1 MIITMIRIII
11 ITIIIMMMTDLD
23 FFCLVLVQFS
33 KYTSILL
40 FKLTDDIRLTDV
52 LTVLYLGSN
61 RAAGGQG

>member
-1 MIITMIRIII
+1 MIITMIRI
-11 ITIIIMMMTDLD
+11 IIIMMMTDLD